1 MKYYYEF
8 KDEKVEIEGI
18 DLIVSFNDEE
28 RVCNVIKTNKNI
40 LFFDDFTK
48 ENVLRIDA
56 VDMLHEYR
64 LIHSELLSDV
74 KITFDE
80 GNTIIITKDNNEII
94 IHEFILK

>member
-18 DLIVSFNDEE
+18 DLTVSFNDEE

-64 LIHSELLSDV
+64 LIHSELLNDV

>member
-8 KDEKVEIEGI
+8 NDEKVEVEGI
-18 DLIVSFNDEE
+18 DLTVSFNDEE

-64 LIHSELLSDV
+64 LIHSELLNDI

-94 IHEFILK
+94 IHEFILR